1 LISVSFGKTG
11 AATKLL
17 PSFAVVVGL
26 ARDRCT
32 RNAIPENVMPI
43 PDKPQ
48 NERKTALR
56 ELVQAE
62 SMVQIAL
69 VLPLSCIIG
78 WALGDFLD
86 HKLHQSWI
94 AILGLGLGIAAG
106 FIQVIR
112 MAYHVNRSDENTTKT
127 NDQ

>member
-1 LISVSFGKTG
+1 VPT
-11 AATKLL
+11 
-17 PSFAVVVGL
+17 
-26 ARDRCT
+26 
-32 RNAIPENVMPI
+32 

-48 NERKTALR
+48 DGRKTALR

-62 SMVQIAL
+62 TMMQIAL
-69 VLPLSCIIG
+69 ILPLSTLIG

-94 AILGLGLGIAAG
+94 AMVGLALGVAAG

-112 MAYHVNRSDENTTKT
+112 MANHANRSDDNK
-127 NDQ
+127 

>member
-1 LISVSFGKTG
+1 
-11 AATKLL
+11 
-17 PSFAVVVGL
+17 
-26 ARDRCT
+26 
-32 RNAIPENVMPI
+32 MPT
-43 PDKPQ
+43 PDNPQ

-62 SMVQIAL
+62 TMLQIAL

-78 WALGDFLD
+78 WAVGNFLD

-94 AILGLGLGIAAG
+94 AILGLVLGIAAG

-112 MAYHVNRSDENTTKT
+112 MANHVNRRDENTTKT

>member
-1 LISVSFGKTG
+1 
-11 AATKLL
+11 
-17 PSFAVVVGL
+17 
-26 ARDRCT
+26 
-32 RNAIPENVMPI
+32 MPT

-48 NERKTALR
+48 NDRKTALR
-56 ELVQAE
+56 ELLQAE
-62 SMVQIAL
+62 TMMQIAL

-94 AILGLGLGIAAG
+94 AMLGLALGVAAG

-112 MAYHVNRSDENTTKT
+112 MANHANRTDEK
-127 NDQ
+127 NDR